1 MVNDSKVVNSGLD
14 KKQRVHLLM
23 IICATLVSTSFIVGE
38 HIAKSLDPA
47 ALTLVRFILAACF
60 LFPVI
65 ALRFG
70 LRVSYRALGRYG
82 VVSCSLVFFFWC
94 MFFSL
99 QYTSAL
105 NTSVLFTLVPALSA
119 IYSVVIANERLERTT
134 IAALALGLFGALWVI
149 FRGDVSLFLSLQ
161 WNRGDIIFFI
171 GCLSMGLYTPLIKRM
186 HRGEQMEVM
195 TFWVLI
201 TGSVWLLPVGG
212 LKLYHINPAVI
223 PVEIWAWVAYLALF
237 TTVIS
242 FYLTQYSIPFI
253 GPTRVMA
260 YSYLYPGLVLVIE
273 ISIGRGWPDL
283 RVLPGLA
290 IILVAMFFLQ
300 RSGQS
305 GTDYEET

>member
-1 MVNDSKVVNSGLD
+1 
-14 KKQRVHLLM
+14 M
-23 IICATLVSTSFIVGE
+23 IVCATLVSTSFIVGE
-38 HIAKSLDPA
+38 HIAKHLDPA

-65 ALRFG
+65 VWRFG
-70 LRVSYRALGRYG
+70 LRVSFRSLGRYG
-82 VVSCSLVFFFWC
+82 LVSCSLVIFFWC

-99 QYTSAL
+99 QYTTAL

-119 IYSVVIANERLERTT
+119 IYSVIIANERVEKTT
-134 IAALALGLFGALWVI
+134 IAALGFGLVGAIWVI
-149 FRGDVSLFLSLQ
+149 FRGELSLFLSLQ

-171 GCLSMGLYTPLIKRM
+171 GCLSMGLYTPLVKRI

-201 TGSVWLLPVGG
+201 TGSLWLLPVGG
-212 LKLYHINPAVI
+212 LKLIHINLATVPLA
-223 PVEIWAWVAYLALF
+223 IWGWVAYLALF

-242 FYLTQYSIPFI
+242 FYLTQYAIPFI

-273 ISIGRGWPDL
+273 IIIGRGWPEL
-283 RVLPGLA
+283 RVLPGIA
-290 IILVAMFFLQ
+290 VILLAMFFLQ
-300 RSGQS
+300 RSGHQ
-305 GTDYEET
+305 ET